1 LLLGVSL
8 STLIVFLLAGFAIY
22 FATRASL
29 LIESDKG
36 LTSKAAA
43 LASIAEI
50 DGGHLKVEYDTQQLP
65 EYTRTND
72 PEYFQIWVNDSDQT
86 LRSGTLRGRDLHHHE
101 GVDRVACTTHL
112 PDGRPGRAISMTF
125 PLHVEDEDPS
135 STRPATLATITVA
148 ADIDEL
154 NDRMSRL
161 AMLLVIVGGI
171 ATGVSLLAT
180 RVIVARSLAPA
191 SVIAEKISR
200 VGLADLKERIAVESS
215 PQELVPIVERLNEML
230 RRLDAAFTREKAFTG
245 NVAHELR
252 TPLAG
257 VKAALEV
264 SMHQPRDSAEYRRV
278 LGECLSAVNLM
289 HRMVES
295 LLSLTRIGA
304 GQVAQ
309 RVEGIALEPLLRECW
324 EAIEPVDA
332 VNVQWDVAPNAV
344 VSADRQLL
352 RSVLLNLLDNA
363 ASYVI
368 PGGTIHIATTPRD
381 AFVELTISNSSEPV
395 SPDDLAKIFEPFWRA
410 DTSRT
415 ATGRHCGL
423 GLTLTRGYVELMG
436 GTIKASSDPSGT
448 FTVTVTLPIGSE
460 AHADS
465 DHLLTA
471 RL

>member
-1 LLLGVSL
+1 
-8 STLIVFLLAGFAIY
+8 
-22 FATRASL
+22 
-29 LIESDKG
+29 
-36 LTSKAAA
+36 
-43 LASIAEI
+43 
-50 DGGHLKVEYDTQQLP
+50 
-65 EYTRTND
+65 
-72 PEYFQIWVNDSDQT
+72 
-86 LRSGTLRGRDLHHHE
+86 
-101 GVDRVACTTHL
+101 
-112 PDGRPGRAISMTF
+112 
-125 PLHVEDEDPS
+125 
-135 STRPATLATITVA
+135 
-148 ADIDEL
+148 
-154 NDRMSRL
+154 MSRL

-448 FTVTVTLPIGSE
+448 FIVTVTLPIGSE